1 MFYILGGDGKE
12 YGPVSVAKIQEWMNA
27 GRANLQT
34 KARRPNDTEWR
45 TLGEMPEFNGA
56 PALAAAEPPVASS
69 TLSPVPS
76 LRAASPGE
84 PMNQRPLAGLG
95 LRFGAA
101 FIDGFLKSLCLIPL
115 SLVFVDLVRISLENP
130 SQPLTPEQ
138 VSEAI
143 MPAYMQCLPLY
154 GILALVQVTLLC
166 LRSQTIGKL
175 LLRIQIVEVQ
185 TGQPGGPVRAF
196 LLRALIPTM
205 IEFIPFIGFVF
216 WLVDTCFI
224 FRADR
229 RCIHDLLAGTRVV
242 KI

>member
-1 MFYILGGDGKE
+1 MFFILGGDGKE
-12 YGPVSVAKIQEWMNA
+12 YGPVSVAKIQEWINA

-34 KARRPNDTEWR
+34 KARRANDAEWR
-45 TLGEMPEFNGA
+45 PLGDFPEFNGSPA
-56 PALAAAEPPVASS
+56 PAAEPPVASS
-69 TLSPVPS
+69 TLSPVPAV
-76 LRAASPGE
+76 RASVPAE
-84 PMNQRPLAGLG
+84 PAHQRPLAGLG

-115 SLVFVDLVRISLENP
+115 SLVFMDLVRISLENP

-154 GILALVQVTLLC
+154 GILAVLQVTLLC
-166 LRSQTIGKL
+166 LRSQTAGKL
-175 LLRIQIVEVQ
+175 LLRIQIVDVQ

-196 LLRALIPTM
+196 LLRALIPTI
-205 IEFIPFIGFVF
+205 IEFIPFLGFAF

-224 FRADR
+224 FRTDR